1 MGGSIMNRK
10 NILFIVVIFTFLI
23 GSGLNGIISPIVNA
37 EETELSGEEIMEKV
51 YNREEGDDREST
63 LKMVLINKHGS
74 QRVREIKQFNKT
86 FENVEKKIM
95 FFLSPQDVRGTS
107 FMNWSYQ
114 DGRDDSQWIYL
125 PALRKVKRIS
135 AENKSDY
142 FMGSDFTYD
151 DMGDRQLEEDK
162 HRLLRIEEIDGEA
175 FYVVESIPI
184 NGDYIYSKTI
194 SWVIKDKWVG
204 LKKEFYDQKGNL
216 LKELKVKE
224 YQEIDGI
231 LTTTES
237 EMENLQN
244 GHRTQIILSDIVY
257 NTGIDENKFTER
269 NMKLGL

>member
-1 MGGSIMNRK
+1 MNKK
-10 NILFIVVIFTFLI
+10 NIIFIVVVVILLI
-23 GSGLNGIISPIVNA
+23 GSGFNGMISPIVNA
-37 EETELSGEEIMEKV
+37 EETELSGEEIIESV
-51 YNREEGDDREST
+51 YNRDEGDDREST
-63 LKMVLINKHGS
+63 LKMVLINKNGS
-74 QRVREIKQFNKT
+74 QRIREIRQINKCLDD
-86 FENVEKKIM
+86 VEKKVM

-151 DMGDRQLEEDK
+151 DMGDRKLEEDK
-162 HRLLRIEEIDGEA
+162 HRLLRTEEIDGDT

-184 NGDYIYSKTI
+184 NKEYIYSKTI

-216 LKELKVKE
+216 LKELMVNE

-231 LTTTES
+231 LTIIES

-244 GHRTQIILSDIVY
+244 GHKTQIILSDIEY
-257 NTGIDENKFTER
+257 NTGINDNKFTER

>member
-1 MGGSIMNRK
+1 MNRK
-10 NILFIVVIFTFLI
+10 KILFIVVIFIFLI
-23 GSGLNGIISPIVNA
+23 GSGFNGMISPIVNA
-37 EETELSGEEIMEKV
+37 EETELSGEEVMEKV
-51 YNREEGDDREST
+51 YNRDEGDDREST

-86 FENVEKKIM
+86 LENVEKKIM

-162 HRLLRIEEIDGEA
+162 HRLLRTEEIDGET

-216 LKELKVKE
+216 LKELKVNE

-231 LTTTES
+231 LTIIES

-257 NTGIDENKFTER
+257 STGIDESKFTER